1 MFYKVQVLDAKGK
14 LKKLFTS
21 QMLSKRHWDL
31 FPDNIKK
38 IWKRKKSKTKKI
50 NLIRLKQKNYW
61 PTGSRNYRQKMNW
74 IFALNI

>member
-21 QMLSKRHWDL
+21 EILSKRHWDL

-38 IWKRKKSKTKKI
+38 AEKEKK
-50 NLIRLKQKNYW
+50 LKQK
-61 PTGSRNYRQKMNW
+61 KE
-74 IFALNI
+74 

>member
-38 IWKRKKSKTKKI
+38 SEKEK
-50 NLIRLKQKNYW
+50 NLKQK
-61 PTGSRNYRQKMNW
+61 K
-74 IFALNI
+74 

>member
-38 IWKRKKSKTKKI
+38 SEKEK
-50 NLIRLKQKNYW
+50 NLKQKNKFNPFKAKKLLTYW
-61 PTGSRNYRQKMNW
+61 E
-74 IFALNI
+74 